1 MNVRVIV
8 DSSSSVVDSSLS
20 FSGHFIVIV
29 AVVIIGLINSAVD
42 CIIGCADEVVVSFE
56 RLLSKVNSDDAS
68 VVCGFDS
75 EVILLKLSA
84 VVWPTMSPF
93 DCAVDTA
100 LVSDAVVI
108 GECAGQ
114 RAHVVLRHSHRFT
127 PSSQ

>member
-42 CIIGCADEVVVSFE
+42 CIIGSADEVVSFE
-56 RLLSKVNSDDAS
+56 RLLSKVDSDDAS